1 MTTKQEDL
9 INDLADAYHRLVWE
23 QIGSAS
29 YVMALK
35 SNGKEVTEERTKWH
49 TIMLNRELNNMYNVL
64 RSLGVRGKTPVVK
77 FGAGRRCDIRCTSA
91 KGHECTCQCGGLN
104 HGLDNYTLRRTG

>member
-1 MTTKQEDL
+1 MKTTRQDL

-49 TIMLNRELNNMYNVL
+49 TIMLNSELDNMYSVL
-64 RSLGVRGKTPVVK
+64 RARGVRGKTPVVK
-77 FGAGRRCDIRCTSA
+77 FGAGRRFDTRCTSA
-91 KGHECTCQCGGLN
+91 KGPDCSCQCGGLN
-104 HGLDNYTLRRTG
+104 HSIDHYTLRRTG